1 MFSKTILFQVSAAA
15 KEKTAK
21 EKAAKER
28 ADKEKADKEKA
39 MKAPQPPAVLTTTS
53 VARTRLD
60 SPPLFIHATSHPK
73 TPPRMKRPDTPPA
86 RVLPPAMVVPSHQ
99 GKCM

>member
-1 MFSKTILFQVSAAA
+1 MFLFQVSAAD

-21 EKAAKER
+21 EKAT
-28 ADKEKADKEKA
+28 
-39 MKAPQPPAVLTTTS
+39 KAPQPPAVLKATS
-53 VARTRLD
+53 VAKARLD